1 MHPYIELQVTTNYS
15 FLRGASHPH
24 ELATQAKNLGYEAIA
39 ISDRNTLAGAVRMH
53 VACKQQNIRMI
64 SGVRL
69 DLEDSPSF
77 LCFPTDRRAYGRLS
91 QLLSLGKRRAGKG
104 QCYLFLKDLLEGNVF
119 QAGEGQVVVV
129 IPPDEINSVFKN
141 TLHTIRNKIKNNIYL
156 SVNNTYS
163 GNDKTRFVA
172 LEALTSSLSL
182 PLVVTNDVQAH
193 LPERKIL
200 HDVLTCIREHCQINE
215 AGFLLHANAEHHLKS
230 GDEMLRLFADY
241 PEAIA
246 NTVKIAD
253 QCRFSLDELH
263 YEYPVEPV
271 SFGCTPQQEL
281 SRLTWEGADER
292 YPNGIPN
299 KIKIQINHELTL
311 IKELGYAAYFLTIHD
326 IVRFARSRNI
336 LCQGRG
342 SAANSSVCYML
353 GVTSVNPAEI
363 ELLFERFVSAERNE
377 PPDIDVDFEHE
388 RREEVI
394 QYIYDKYGRTHSGV
408 TATHITYR
416 YKSALREIGKVMGL
430 TEDTTQSLSSVVN
443 WGQSNKRDLKEEY
456 IREVG
461 LDPTDPTLK
470 MVLDLA
476 RQIIGFPRHLSQH
489 TGGFVITKAPLDTVV
504 PIENAAMKDRTV
516 IEWDKDDLDALG
528 ILKVD
533 VLALGMLTCIRKAFD
548 LIDHHHGRKLTLSS
562 IPQGDQQTY
571 DMLCQGDSIGVFQV
585 ESRAQMS
592 MLPRL
597 KPRNYYDLVIEVA
610 IVRPGP
616 IQGDMVHPFL
626 RRRNG
631 SEKVYYPKKE
641 LEEVLSRT
649 MGVPLFQE
657 QAMKIAIVAAD
668 FSPDEADGLR
678 RAMATFRHDGKLP
691 LYRERFIS
699 GMLQNGYELDFAER
713 CFKQIEGFGDY
724 GFPESH
730 AASFALLVY
739 VSAWLKCHYPAAF
752 SAAILNS
759 QPMGFY
765 KPAQLVRDA
774 REHGV
779 EVREAD
785 VNDSNWDCTLEKITN
800 VFPPPFRTEK
810 ERIRNDIKFSSFLI
824 KKSHDDGHEV
834 NKCRSPEDT
843 STALRLGLRQIK
855 GIQKTAAEL
864 LVNTREHGYSSV
876 SELKVRTSLKSSVLE
891 NLARADTFQSLG
903 LDRRHAFWAV
913 KGLSVDAPL
922 PLFKHLQEHQFQ
934 KEPNVVLPAMR
945 LGEQVADDYLALK
958 LSLKAHPMELL
969 RSHFK
974 AEKYITCASLIQ
986 LSTESLVLLAGLVL
1000 IRQRPSSAK
1009 GVIFITIEDET
1020 GVANMIIWPHKM
1032 EQYRQTV
1039 FGSQLLGIRG
1049 KLQREGIVTH
1059 VVAER
1064 LFDHS
1069 FLLGNLASKNL
1080 PDPNF
1085 IQSSEIKNN
1094 LSITNKKTRIPIPLS
1109 RDFK

>member
-24 ELATQAKNLGYEAIA
+24 EFATQAKNLGYEALA

-141 TLHTIRNKIKNNIYL
+141 TLHNIRNKIKNNIYL
-156 SVNNTYS
+156 SVNKKYS

-172 LEALTSSLSL
+172 LKALTSSLSL
-182 PLVVTNDVQAH
+182 PLVATNDVQAH

-253 QCRFSLDELH
+253 QCRFSLDELR

-292 YPNGIPN
+292 YPNRIPN
-299 KIKIQINHELTL
+299 KIKTQINHELTL

-394 QYIYDKYGRTHSGV
+394 QYIYDKYGRTHSGI

-430 TEDTTQSLSSVVN
+430 TEDTIQSLSSVVN

-548 LIDHHHGRKLTLSS
+548 LIDHHHGRKLTLSN

-779 EVREAD
+779 EVRESD
-785 VNDSNWDCTLEKITN
+785 VNNSNWDCTLEKITN
-800 VFPPPFRTEK
+800 IFPPPFRTEK
-810 ERIRNDIKFSSFLI
+810 KRIRNEVKFSSFLI
-824 KKSHDDGHEV
+824 KKKYDDGHEV

-864 LVNTREHGYSSV
+864 LVNTREQGYSSV
-876 SELKVRTSLKSSVLE
+876 SELKARTSLKSSVLE

-903 LDRRHAFWAV
+903 LDRRRAFWAV

-922 PLFKHLQEHQFQ
+922 PLFKNLQEHQFQ
-934 KEPNVVLPAMR
+934 KEPNVVLPTMR

-969 RSHFK
+969 RPHFK
-974 AEKYITCASLIQ
+974 AEKYITCASLTQ

-1032 EQYRQTV
+1032 ELYRQTV

-1049 KLQREGIVTH
+1049 KLQREGVVTH
-1059 VVAER
+1059 VVAET

-1085 IQSSEIKNN
+1085 VQSSDIKNN
-1094 LSITNKKTRIPIPLS
+1094 LSIANKKTRTSIPRS